1 VSDTEDTNPRV
12 RSPLQDPEHE
22 AILVHF
28 EHRVDLLF
36 SQLKEWIGEQLRE
49 TNSAVR
55 QTHVMA
61 ERAIAAGLEVVT
73 MRDQLEV
80 LLGRCQRMHGPIGS
94 IPPSIPTEGNGTM
107 K

>member
-49 TNSAVR
+49 TNS
-55 QTHVMA
+55 
-61 ERAIAAGLEVVT
+61 
-73 MRDQLEV
+73 
-80 LLGRCQRMHGPIGS
+80 GPIGS
-94 IPPSIPTEGNGTM
+94 IPPSIPPEGNGTM